1 MVHRTFQISL
11 ARAIRSPFRL
21 PTSGIDQITIGTLID
36 NRNILL
42 ENIEHSTIPVHRD
55 QARPLNIHPNPHYKV
70 QAIG

>member
-55 QARPLNIHPNPHYKV
+55 QARPLNIHPNSHYKV